1 MTKTEAENKLEYL
14 ETTEEEKA
22 NGLRRIKRR
31 HFTKPSEMTLAKCFV
46 DISLSLDAEVLQY
59 FNSDSEKINEVL
71 REVMLHRKLS
81 EQLLNDSVFVSRLRE
96 KLAA

>member
-1 MTKTEAENKLEYL
+1 MKKIYEDSDI

-22 NGLRRIKRR
+22 HGLRRIKRTFR
-31 HFTKPSEMTLAKCFV
+31 PKKGEMTLANCFV

-59 FNSDSEKINEVL
+59 FDSDSKKINDVL
-71 REVMLHRKLS
+71 REVMQKRKLS
-81 EQLLNDSVFVSRLRE
+81 EELLNDSTFVRKLKE